1 MKQFLT
7 TGFILLFA
15 YAVCAQ
21 TVHSFTQGLSIGPCH
36 HYGREALYTDQLA
49 YLLYQNKL
57 QAPTEGQ
64 PLSAD
69 SPQEVKWQAVSADKD
84 HKFRGR
90 SFNNG
95 YLYLTYDS
103 NKEQSALL
111 HTTGHNMVYVNGAP
125 HAGDPYASGWLYVPV
140 MLKKGRNE
148 FYVRTSQF
156 SRYQGLMTELIFP
169 DKPISL
175 NTEDPTLP
183 SIVAGKQTD
192 PLWGAVVIVNTS
204 AKSLTD
210 LQIQSELEGKPL
222 ITDVSAVASMTTR
235 KVGFRI
241 NPTGVKQKGD
251 IKAQIRL
258 LQGGKPLDE
267 KEVSL
272 SAVEPSSH
280 QNYTFISK
288 IDGSVQY
295 YGVAPQQQPD
305 GKAPALVLS
314 VHGAGV
320 EASGQAR
327 AYRPKDWGVIVAPTN
342 RRPRGFNWE
351 DWGRLD
357 ALEVL
362 AIAKKQYKPDPQRIY
377 LTGHSMG
384 GHGTWYL
391 GATFPGNW
399 AAIAP
404 CAGYPTLA
412 DYGSHDGKIPTEGGT
427 PMENLLLRAS
437 NPSNVLALASN
448 YKPLGVYVL
457 HGDADRT
464 VSVEYA
470 RQMRKLLGTFHPD
483 FSYYE
488 YPGGSH
494 WYGNESVDWNPLFD
508 YFRGHRIPVDSAVHS
523 IDFTTTSPAISSTM
537 HWLTVEQQLQPMQLS
552 RVQLK
557 RDKKEKRITGT
568 TDNVALLSFDLSD
581 FQAGES
587 VSISLDSLNTI
598 SYTVKGAADKLY
610 LSRKVQWE
618 VGSKPPIEQKGPHRN
633 GTFKEPFNNRM
644 VFVYGTS
651 GTPDEN
657 NWAYNKARY
666 DAETWYYR
674 GNGAIDMITDKEFI
688 AGQYADRG
696 IVLYGNSATNRA
708 WAKLL
713 ANCPVQVNRSQ
724 ITIGNER
731 YTGQTLGAYFTWPR
745 SDSPTASVAVI
756 TGTGLPGLKAT
767 DANQYF
773 AGGSGFP
780 DFMIFDLT
788 MLRDGIK
795 GIRKAGFFDNNWSLV
810 NGQTVSQTEAP

>member
-1 MKQFLT
+1 MKKLFT
-7 TGFILLFA
+7 AILLIITH
-15 YAVCAQ
+15 VVQAQ
-21 TVHSFTQGLSIGPCH
+21 SIYSFDKGLAIGPCH

-57 QAPTEGQ
+57 QTPTEGQ
-64 PLSAD
+64 SLPGNGSQD
-69 SPQEVKWQAVSADKD
+69 VKWQAVTADKD

-103 NKEQSALL
+103 PREQTALL

-148 FYVRTSQF
+148 LYVRTSQF
-156 SRYQGLMTELIFP
+156 SRFQGLFTELIFP
-169 DKPISL
+169 KKPVSL
-175 NTEDPTLP
+175 NTDDPTLP
-183 SIVAGKQTD
+183 SIVLGNQTES
-192 PLWGAVVIVNTS
+192 LWGAVVVVNTS
-204 AKSLTD
+204 TKPLTG
-210 LQIQSELEGKPL
+210 LQIQSQLAGNTL
-222 ITDVSAVASMTTR
+222 STDVPTVAPLTTR
-235 KVGFRI
+235 KVGFRV
-241 NPTGVKQKGD
+241 NGSGVQQKGD
-251 IKAQIRL
+251 VKAQIRL
-258 LQGGKPLDE
+258 IQANKTLDE
-267 KEVSL
+267 KEISL
-272 SAVEPSSH
+272 AAAESLSH

-295 YGVAPQQQPD
+295 YGVAPQQKPD
-305 GKAPALVLS
+305 GQAPALFLS

-327 AYRPKDWGVIVAPTN
+327 AYQPKDWGVLVAPTN

-357 ALEVL
+357 ALEVFD
-362 AIAKKQYKPDPQRIY
+362 IAKKRYKPDPRRIY

-437 NPSNVLALASN
+437 SPSNVLALATN
-448 YKPLGVYVL
+448 YKPLGIYVL
-457 HGDADRT
+457 HGDADPT

-494 WYGNESVDWNPLFD
+494 WYGNESVDWKPLFE
-508 YFRGHRIPVDSAVHS
+508 YFREHRVQVDSAAHS
-523 IDFTTTSPAISSTM
+523 IDFTTTNPAISSTM
-537 HWLTVEQQLQPMQLS
+537 RWVSIDQQLNPLQPS
-552 RVQLK
+552 RIQLK
-557 RDKKEKRITGT
+557 RNKKGKTISGDTQ
-568 TDNVALLSFDLSD
+568 NVGLLSFDLSD
-581 FQAGES
+581 FQPGET
-587 VSISLDSLNTI
+587 ITITLDSLKAI
-598 SYTVKGAADKLY
+598 SYAVKGSADKLH
-610 LSRKVQWE
+610 LVRKDQWE
-618 VGSKPPIEQKGPHRN
+618 MGTKPTAEQKGPHRN

-644 VFVYGTS
+644 VFVYSTS
-651 GTPDEN
+651 GTADEN
-657 NWAYNKARY
+657 NWAFNKARY

-674 GNGAIDMITDKEFI
+674 GNGAVDIIPDKEFN

-696 IVLYGNSATNRA
+696 VILYGNATTNRA
-708 WAKLL
+708 WNKLL
-713 ANCPVQVNRSQ
+713 ANCPIQASRGTLTVGS
-724 ITIGNER
+724 ER
-731 YTGQTLGAYFTWPR
+731 YTGDSIGAYFAWPR
-745 SDSPTASVAVI
+745 PDSPTASVAVV

-795 GIRKAGFFDNNWSLV
+795 GIRKAGFFDNNWSLT
-810 NGQTVSQTEAP
+810 NEQTVSQTEAP

>member
-1 MKQFLT
+1 MRQLLI
-7 TGFILLFA
+7 TGFFLLLA
-15 YAVCAQ
+15 YAVRAQ
-21 TVHSFTQGLSIGPCH
+21 TVYSFSQGLAIGPCH

-57 QAPTEGQ
+57 QPPTEGQ
-64 PLSAD
+64 SLSPD
-69 SPQEVKWQAVSADKD
+69 SPQEVKWEAVSTDKG

-103 NKEQSALL
+103 NREQAALL
-111 HTTGHNMVYVNGAP
+111 HITGHNMVYVNGAP

-140 MLKKGRNE
+140 TLKKGRNE
-148 FYVRTSQF
+148 LYVRTSQF
-156 SRYQGLMTELIFP
+156 SQYQGLMTELIFP
-169 DKPISL
+169 EKLISL
-175 NTEDPTLP
+175 NIDDPTLP
-183 SIVAGKQTD
+183 NVVLGSQKE
-192 PLWGAVVIVNTS
+192 PLWGAIVIVNTS
-204 AKSLTD
+204 P
-210 LQIQSELEGKPL
+210 KPL
-222 ITDVSAVASMTTR
+222 TGLQLQSQVAGNTLLTNVPTVAPMTTR
-235 KVGFRI
+235 KIGFQLNTAGI
-241 NPTGVKQKGD
+241 QQKGD
-251 IKAQIRL
+251 TKAQIRL
-258 LQGGKPLDE
+258 RQANKTLDE

-272 SAVEPSSH
+272 SVVEPVDH
-280 QNYTFISK
+280 QNHTFISK

-295 YGVAPQQQPD
+295 YGVAPQQKPD
-305 GKAPALVLS
+305 GKAPALFLS

-327 AYRPKDWGVIVAPTN
+327 AYKSKDWGVLVAPTN

-362 AIAKKQYKPDPQRIY
+362 DIAKKKYKPDPQRIY

-391 GATFPGNW
+391 GATLPGNW

-404 CAGYPTLA
+404 SAGYPTLA

-437 NPSNVLALASN
+437 NPSNVLALVSN
-448 YKPLGVYVL
+448 YKPLGIYVL

-494 WYGNESVDWNPLFD
+494 WYGSESVDWKPLFD
-508 YFRGHRIPVDSAVHS
+508 YLQEHRIAADSAVYT
-523 IDFTTTSPAISSTM
+523 IDFKTTNPAISSTM
-537 HWLTVEQQLQPMQLS
+537 HWLRIEQQLQPLQIS
-552 RVQLK
+552 HVQVK
-557 RDKKEKRITGT
+557 RDRKAKTISGSTENIR
-568 TDNVALLSFDLSD
+568 LLGLNLSD
-581 FQAGES
+581 FQPGET
-587 VSISLDSLNTI
+587 VTITLDSLKAI
-598 SYTVKGAADKLY
+598 SHTVKNTTDTLY
-610 LSRKVQWE
+610 LARKDQWE
-618 VGSKPPIEQKGPHRN
+618 VSTKAAIGQKGPHRN
-633 GTFKEPFNNRM
+633 GTFKEPFNHRM

-651 GTPDEN
+651 GTADEN

-674 GNGAIDMITDKEFI
+674 GNGAVDIIADKEFV
-688 AGQYADRG
+688 AGQYVDRG
-696 IVLYGNSATNRA
+696 VVLYGNSNSNRA
-708 WAKLL
+708 WTKLL
-713 ANCPVQVNRSQ
+713 ATCPIQVSRGLLAV
-724 ITIGNER
+724 GNER
-731 YTGQTLGAYFTWPR
+731 YTGDTIGAYFTWPR

-795 GIRKAGFFDNNWSLV
+795 GIRKAGFFDNNWSLET
-810 NGQTVSQTEAP
+810 GQTATQTNAP